1 MIPSDEKSKGIMR
14 QERHTKIKQSSI
26 FDSELGE
33 VRREPGGGGATNRGP
48 MFMEMMLCEFS
59 DLLRC

>member
-14 QERHTKIKQSSI
+14 QERHTKIEQSSI

-33 VRREPGGGGATNRGP
+33 VRRETGGEGGATNRGP
-48 MFMEMMLCEFS
+48 MFKGDDAM
-59 DLLRC
+59 